1 MKVLLLNLYYPPD
14 TSATAGVVEDVVSAL
29 AVGHQV
35 TVVAGRPSYAPL
47 ERHPYYLRRRER
59 DGHVTVDR
67 VGSTAFGRGNKLG
80 RVSNYVSYL
89 LLTFIAA
96 LLARPRPD
104 AVIVMT
110 DPPLVSLVGAVVAKL
125 RGCPLVYN
133 IRDLHPDMAVA
144 SGAIGAGPIAP
155 VWERLHRWSLRRAD
169 LVIVLGDDM
178 RARILAKGIDPGRVQ
193 VVRDGA
199 RAPDP
204 GANGNGPSALAEIRD
219 GFEFVVLHAG
229 NLGFAGV
236 WDTLLEAARRVEGNG
251 IGFVFVGDGA
261 LRASLEERAAGIGNV
276 RFLPFYPGEQLP
288 QVLASADLHV
298 VTVRKGLEGLVVP
311 SKLYPILMAGRP
323 VLALSAAEADVAR
336 IVNEHGCGFVVDPD
350 DPDAVAETVRSVRQR
365 PEVLE
370 TMAQKARQ
378 ASRLFDREHELKRFV
393 GLVEAVAGAASTVS
407 SPSGGS

>member
-1 MKVLLLNLYYPPD
+1 MTARGPRTPVQMGTGPRRWPKSGTASSSSFCTP
-14 TSATAGVVEDVVSAL
+14 ATWGSPASG
-29 AVGHQV
+29 
-35 TVVAGRPSYAPL
+35 TPCW
-47 ERHPYYLRRRER
+47 RRRA
-59 DGHVTVDR
+59 
-67 VGSTAFGRGNKLG
+67 GSK
-80 RVSNYVSYL
+80 
-89 LLTFIAA
+89 
-96 LLARPRPD
+96 
-104 AVIVMT
+104 
-110 DPPLVSLVGAVVAKL
+110 
-125 RGCPLVYN
+125 
-133 IRDLHPDMAVA
+133 
-144 SGAIGAGPIAP
+144 
-155 VWERLHRWSLRRAD
+155 
-169 LVIVLGDDM
+169 
-178 RARILAKGIDPGRVQ
+178 
-193 VVRDGA
+193 
-199 RAPDP
+199 
-204 GANGNGPSALAEIRD
+204 
-219 GFEFVVLHAG
+219 
-229 NLGFAGV
+229 
-236 WDTLLEAARRVEGNG
+236 GNG